1 MISDPQSAEGTAL
14 EIAAS
19 RRDGGSFRRPWIW
32 SVTSLVVMIGVGVLI
47 GWALLGAARASQ
59 ACSAGGGS
67 GSWAGIAVSGLPSSL
82 QSSFGYGRGTQ
93 VIESTLTATARPG
106 AALPA
111 RISVFAEP
119 LSSADGTQVI
129 PALAQPT
136 SSRSQRG
143 ISAVATRIASSSTY
157 QLEVCVQAPSATP
170 GSYSSQLLF
179 PGATLTSGTSLPVTV
194 TFQSEIVPFI
204 VTVGLVPLSVLG
216 MAYTALILLRRTNPH
231 LELKGIMKALGNEL
245 WSINGLT
252 ALILSIGAVFT
263 AWTVQCFRNPTWGTP
278 WPTILG
284 TLVAMAGSAVAASTV
299 PMGLSKA

>member
-1 MISDPQSAEGTAL
+1 MISDPQGSGGTAPQ
-14 EIAAS
+14 APAS
-19 RRDGGSFRRPWIW
+19 RDDGGSSRRSWIW
-32 SVTSLVVMIGVGVLI
+32 SIMSAVVMIGVGLLI
-47 GWALLGAARASQ
+47 GWALLGAARANQ
-59 ACSAGGGS
+59 TCSTGGQS
-67 GSWAGIAVSGLPSSL
+67 GSWTGIQVSGLPGSL

-106 AALPA
+106 VALPA

-119 LSSADGTQVI
+119 LASADGTQVF
-129 PALAQPT
+129 PSLSNAT
-136 SSRSQRG
+136 SSRSQHG
-143 ISAVATRIASSSTY
+143 ISAVAARIATSSTY
-157 QLEVCVQAPSATP
+157 QLEVCVQAPSAAP

-204 VTVGLVPLSVLG
+204 LTVGLVPLSIVS
-216 MAYTALILLRRTNPH
+216 MAYTALILLRRTDPD
-231 LELKGIMKALGNEL
+231 LELKGIIKTLRKEL

-252 ALILSIGAVFT
+252 ALILSIGAIFT

-284 TLVAMAGSAVAASTV
+284 TLVTMAGAAVAASTV

>member
-1 MISDPQSAEGTAL
+1 MT
-14 EIAAS
+14 
-19 RRDGGSFRRPWIW
+19 
-32 SVTSLVVMIGVGVLI
+32 SVVVMIGAGLLI
-47 GWALLGAARASQ
+47 GWALLAAEQTSQ
-59 ACSAGGGS
+59 ACRAGGGS
-67 GSWAGIAVSGLPSSL
+67 GSWAGIGVSGLPGSL

-106 AALPA
+106 AVLPA
-111 RISVFAEP
+111 RIAVFAEP
-119 LSSADGTQVI
+119 LTSADGTQVI
-129 PALAQPT
+129 PSLAQPA

-157 QLEVCVQAPSATP
+157 QLEVCVQAPSAVP
-170 GSYSSQLLF
+170 GSYASQLLF

-194 TFQSEIVPFI
+194 TFQSEAVPF
-204 VTVGLVPLSVLG
+204 VLTVGLVPLSVLG
-216 MAYTALILLRRTNPH
+216 MAYTALILLRRTDAH
-231 LELKGIMKALGNEL
+231 LELKGIMKALGTEL

-284 TLVAMAGSAVAASTV
+284 TLVTMAGSAVAASTV